1 MNVSERTNLMR
12 TDNKELVA
20 LKKIRQDLQED
31 AGSSYPNDV
40 MVQLLMLYDVCNG
53 LDLNI
58 FALRD
63 VLGTTGYQAVKDHI
77 NK

>member
-1 MNVSERTNLMR
+1 MR
-12 TDNKELVA
+12 TGNRELA
-20 LKKIRQDLQED
+20 SLKKIRQDLQED
-31 AGSSYPNDV
+31 AGPRYPDDV

-63 VLGTTGYQAVKDHI
+63 ILGTTGYQAVKDHI

>member
-12 TDNKELVA
+12 TSNRELVA

-31 AGSSYPNDV
+31 AGSRYPDDV

-63 VLGTTGYQAVKDHI
+63 VLGSTGYQAVKDHI